1 MSAASMMAKVV
12 STAVRRT
19 LEKAGLRRSYNEAF
33 FEALRK
39 GSISSAGRV
48 APIMADLVRPRSV
61 VDVGCGEGHWL
72 AAFAKA
78 GVEDVVV
85 VDGDYVDRSRL
96 AIPRERFIPHELNT
110 VYRGDRRFDLAMSVE
125 CAEHI
130 RPENSGKFADTLVG
144 LAPVVMFSA
153 ALPYQG
159 GRDHFNERWIDSW
172 IRIFEQ
178 RGYVSVDALRA
189 QVWDDRAVEWWYRQN
204 LMVYVEKGALGRYA
218 ALVEA
223 GRKHGFPRPVVV
235 HPECYLQGVEWGW
248 TRRPS
253 YTRAYPGQD

>member
-1 MSAASMMAKVV
+1 MSMSSMAVKVA
-12 STAVRRT
+12 STAVRRV
-19 LEKAGLRRSYNEAF
+19 LEKAGLRKSYNEAF
-33 FEALRK
+33 FETLRK

-48 APIMADLVRPRSV
+48 APMMVELVRPASV

-72 AAFAKA
+72 AAFRKA
-78 GVEDVVV
+78 GVEDVVG

-96 AIPRERFIPHELNT
+96 AIPKERFVPHDLNT
-110 VYRGDRRFDLAMSVE
+110 VYRSERRFDLAMSVE
-125 CAEHI
+125 CGEHI

-159 GRDHFNERWIDSW
+159 GRDHFNERWIDSCM
-172 IRIFEQ
+172 RMFEQ
-178 RGYVSVDALRA
+178 RGYAAVDALRA
-189 QVWDDRAVEWWYRQN
+189 PIWDDRSVEWWYRQN
-204 LMVYVEKGALGRYA
+204 LMVYVEKGALARYP

-223 GRKHGFPRPVVV
+223 GKRHAFPRPVVV

-248 TRRPS
+248 TRQPS
-253 YTRAYPGQD
+253 HTKAYPGQD